1 MRGSLNRKIWG
12 CVFLLPQLI
21 GLVLF
26 SLVPVANAFSYSFV
40 DWDGFATEKVFVG
53 FANYAALFKSSDF
66 YNGLSN
72 TLIYMLVHVPAVIIL
87 SLLIAVALKNIW
99 GKLFYR
105 LLYFMPVVTG
115 SVAVGVIWTWLLN
128 ADFGFINQMIDRVF
142 GVAGPMWLV
151 SPKLVLV
158 SLAIVATWWRL
169 GYYMVI
175 FLAGLQNVP
184 ATYYEAAKIDGAGNV
199 RQFLHITLPL
209 ISPTTFFITIIAII
223 HSFQV
228 FDLALIMTNGGPG
241 KASRTFVYEIYQSAF
256 VAFRMG
262 KASASAIILLVIILV
277 ATGVQMKL
285 SSRWVN
291 YDY

>member
-1 MRGSLNRKIWG
+1 MNGSLNRKIWG

-21 GLVLF
+21 GLILF
-26 SLVPVANAFSYSFV
+26 SLIPVINAFSYSFV
-40 DWDGFATEKVFVG
+40 NWDGFATEKVFVG
-53 FANYAALFKSSDF
+53 FANYVALFKSSDF

-115 SVAVGVIWTWLLN
+115 SVAVGVIWSWLLN
-128 ADFGFINQMIDRVF
+128 SEFGFINQQINRF
-142 GVAGPMWLV
+142 LGVAGPQWLV

-184 ATYYEAAKIDGAGNV
+184 ATYYEAARIDGAGSMQ
-199 RQFLHITLPL
+199 QFLHITLPL
-209 ISPTTFFITIIAII
+209 ISPTTFFIAIIAII
-223 HSFQV
+223 QSFQV
-228 FDLALIMTNGGPG
+228 FDLSFIMTNGGPG
-241 KASRTFVYEIYQSAF
+241 KASRTIVFEIYQTAF
-256 VAFRMG
+256 KAFNMG
-262 KASASAIILLVIILV
+262 RASAHAIILLIIILLV
-277 ATGVQMKL
+277 TAVQMKL
-285 SSRWVN
+285 SNRWVN